1 MIKVRATVK
10 ESQVNSEGDYRITF
24 KGLGTSIKGRVF
36 VFNVTES
43 DDVLLAIDSMLE
55 IREYE
60 SLEIKIID

>member
-36 VFNVTES
+36 IFNITES
-43 DDVLLAIDSMLE
+43 DDVLLAIDSM
-55 IREYE
+55 I
-60 SLEIKIID
+60 